1 MTDHEEFEHLVR
13 DALTNLYHPAALE
26 IHPLASLLPWPQDGE
41 ESRAE
46 FLHRALLEAVE
57 ALRPTHIERSTSSVE
72 WRPYLILHGRY
83 VEGASLQELESRLA
97 LSGRQLR
104 REHGRAL
111 RAVATVLWD
120 QSYLPQAQSQAEEG
134 ATLEPWESSVRTFE
148 ISHEPLDVVKVVHG
162 VVSILERRVESQ
174 GAALSIELS
183 PELPQ
188 VQADRVILRQILLS
202 LINHALHVRSD
213 GEIGIGAEVRDD
225 RLALWI
231 RYHVQ
236 DPSISGAELEA
247 SADTVSY
254 WVQRLGAV
262 LERAVLPGEQTEV
275 RLVLLLPRVRES
287 LVLVVDDQEAAIH
300 MFRRYL
306 SQTGL
311 RVVGVKESDRVLA
324 LASQLQPLAIT
335 LDVMMPTV
343 DGWEILQALQADP
356 ETCDIPVIVCSVW
369 DEPELA
375 YSLGAAAFLKKPITQ
390 KDLWDA
396 LAQLGLLD
404 RLDGL
409 SAAGIAEQ
417 ASARSETGDGA
428 S

>member
-26 IHPLASLLPWPQDGE
+26 IHPLAALLPWPQDAE
-41 ESRAE
+41 ISRAE
-46 FLHRALLEAVE
+46 FLHRAIAEAVE
-57 ALRPTHIERSTSSVE
+57 ALRPTHVERSTSSVE

-83 VEGASLQELESRLA
+83 VEGVSLQELESRLA
-97 LSGRQLR
+97 LSARQLR

-120 QSYLPQAQSQAEEG
+120 QSYPPQAPSGAEEG
-134 ATLEPWESSVRTFE
+134 ATLEQWENSLRTFALSRE
-148 ISHEPLDVVKVVHG
+148 ALDLVKVVRS
-162 VVSILERRVESQ
+162 VASILERRIESE
-174 GAALSIELS
+174 GATLSVVLS

-202 LINHALHVRSD
+202 LINHALHVRSN
-213 GEIGIGAEVRDD
+213 GEIEIGAETRDD
-225 RLALWI
+225 RLALWV
-231 RYHVQ
+231 RYHVP
-236 DPSISGAELEA
+236 DPSVSGAELEA

-262 LERAVLPGEQTEV
+262 LERAVLPGEQAEV
-275 RLVLLLPRVRES
+275 RLVLLLPRARES
-287 LVLVVDDQEAAIH
+287 LVLVVDDQEAAIR

-306 SQTGL
+306 SRTGL
-311 RVVGVKESDRVLA
+311 RVVGVKEPDRVLT
-324 LASQLQPLAIT
+324 LASQLQPLVIT

-343 DGWEILQALQADP
+343 DGWEILQALQAEP

-375 YSLGAAAFLKKPITQ
+375 SSLGAAAFLKKPITQ
-390 KDLWDA
+390 KDLWEA
-396 LAQLGLLD
+396 LARLGLVD
-404 RLDGL
+404 RLGGP
-409 SAAGIAEQ
+409 SAAGIAGQ
-417 ASARSETGDGA
+417 ASARSETGAGA